1 MGDQLFFSRETK
13 VYVQPTNP
21 TGVKISA
28 SAPYV
33 GAASGNAKTNIL
45 LTNVSS
51 RKVSIGDEL
60 LLGTVSLG
68 RVTAVSGR
76 GAASDATFTITG
88 VADSVVTGGIGD
100 SGATVTVS
108 RPIFEIPVLDGY
120 SFSQATNTTEV
131 GISEMAGANNASRRG
146 RKIFTDSFAPAEW
159 SFTTYARPFKTTGG
173 TFGANGVRSATADT
187 QHAIEEVLWGLW
199 AGEAQFADAAS
210 NAGAIFDSRSDVD
223 GSAGVYSAQTSGSP
237 AVAGQVINFT
247 QSNKVTL
254 GTANIF
260 FALGDADSSDSDAA
274 LTVNG
279 AVTAPD
285 PATPG
290 TEVTI
295 TIDKGPSGSGTDD
308 YANKAAHGVQV
319 GDIGVVVGGTAG
331 KNDLRVTE
339 VTSATQIKVKG
350 LDETI
355 PNNAKITFS
364 RTLCYKIEECVVNE
378 AGFEFDIDGIAQ
390 ISWSGIGK
398 IIKEVPAPTPTVKE
412 GITSTTNLIRN
423 RLTKLVISSTSP
435 TTNNY
440 SLVLTGGSITMS
452 NNASFITPET
462 LGLVNQPLSH
472 ITGARNV
479 SGSFTCYLNT
489 ADNSSAELF
498 ETLLTNTGV
507 ITNNFDLTF
516 KVGGED
522 TTLPRVEVAMT
533 NVHLELP
540 THSIEDLISVETN
553 FHALPSTIAGT
564 DEATIKYIGV

>member
-21 TGVKISA
+21 TGVLLGA
-28 SAPYV
+28 DYV
-33 GAASGNAKTNIL
+33 DDATSVLCTNATSK
-45 LTNVSS
+45 
-51 RKVSIGDEL
+51 KVSIGDEL
-60 LLGTVSLG
+60 TVAGVSLG

-76 GAASDATFTITG
+76 GASGNATFT
-88 VADSVVTGGIGD
+88 VTGATVAGTKTA
-100 SGATVTVS
+100 GATVTVS

-131 GISEMAGANNASRRG
+131 TVSEMAGANNASRRG

-159 SFTTYARPFKTTGG
+159 SFTTYARPFISAGHGLGIASGGSEKNRSASG
-173 TFGANGVRSATADT
+173 TF
-187 QHAIEEVLWGLW
+187 HAIEEILWGLW
-199 AGEAQFADAAS
+199 AGEAQIGDATS
-210 NAGAIFDSRSDVD
+210 GAGAVFDSRSTVD
-223 GSAGVYSAQTSGSP
+223 GSAGVYSKQTSNS
-237 AVAGQVINFT
+237 VAGQVIDFT

-260 FALGDADSSDSDAA
+260 FALGDSDPSEETFTIAVAGSAGVGANTTVVVSDTDAGGIAA
-274 LTVNG
+274 GDILTFSDGQKTRVVTVG
-279 AVTAPD
+279 AA
-285 PATPG
+285 G
-290 TEVTI
+290 
-295 TIDKGPSGSGTDD
+295 SGSGTNNTNLTVAPALDD
-308 YANKAAHGVQV
+308 QATTITGV
-319 GDIGVVVGGTAG
+319 AS
-331 KNDLRVTE
+331 RV
-339 VTSATQIKVKG
+339 
-350 LDETI
+350 
-355 PNNAKITFS
+355 
-364 RTLCYKIEECVVNE
+364 LCYKIEECVVNE

-398 IIKEVPAPTPTVKE
+398 IITEVPVPTPTINE
-412 GITSTTNLIRN
+412 GILSTTNLIRN
-423 RLTKLVISSTSP
+423 RLTKLDISSTSP
-435 TTNNY
+435 SSVTY
-440 SLVLTGGSITMS
+440 GLVLTGGSITMS
-452 NNASFITPET
+452 NNATFITPET

-472 ITGARNV
+472 ITGGRSV

-498 ETLLTNTGV
+498 ETLLGATTT

-522 TTLPRVEVAMT
+522 TALPRVEVAMT

>member
-76 GAASDATFTITG
+76 AAASDATFTITG

-131 GISEMAGANNASRRG
+131 GISEMSGANNASRRG

-159 SFTTYARPFKTTGG
+159 SFTTYARPFKAVGG
-173 TFGANGVRSATADT
+173 TFGTNGARSDTAET

-199 AGEAQFADAAS
+199 AGEAQIADA
-210 NAGAIFDSRSDVD
+210 GIEVFDSRSTTN
-223 GSAGVYSAQTSGSP
+223 GATNVYSSQTSG
-237 AVAGQVINFT
+237 QVIDFS

-260 FALGDADSSDSDAA
+260 FALGDAASSDSDAA

-295 TIDKGPSGSGTDD
+295 TIDKGPGSGSDD

-398 IIKEVPAPTPTVKE
+398 IIKEVPAPTPTVTE
-412 GITSTTNLIRN
+412 GIISTTNLIRN
-423 RLTKLVISSTSP
+423 RLTKLVITSTSP

-440 SLVLTGGSITMS
+440 SLILTGGSITMS

-498 ETLLTNTGV
+498 ETLLTNTTT

-553 FHALPSTIAGT
+553 FHALPSTISGT

>member
-21 TGVKISA
+21 IGVVLGA
-28 SAPYV
+28 NYV
-33 GAASGNAKTNIL
+33 DDATSVLCTNATSK
-45 LTNVSS
+45 
-51 RKVSIGDEL
+51 KVSIGDEL
-60 LLGTVSLG
+60 TVAGVSLG

-76 GAASDATFTITG
+76 GASGNATFT
-88 VADSVVTGGIGD
+88 VP
-100 SGATVTVS
+100 GATVAGTKTAGAAVAVD
-108 RPIFEIPVLDGY
+108 RPIFEVPVLDGY

-131 GISEMAGANNASRRG
+131 GISEMSGDNNSSRRG

-159 SFTTYARPFKTTGG
+159 GFTTYARPFKSTGG
-173 TFGANGVRSATADT
+173 TFGTNGVRSDTANT
-187 QHAIEEVLWGLW
+187 FHAIEEVLWGLW
-199 AGEAQFADAAS
+199 AGEAEIADA
-210 NAGAIFDSRSDVD
+210 GIEVFDSRSSVD
-223 GSAGVYSAQTSGSP
+223 GSAGAYSSQSSG
-237 AVAGQVINFT
+237 QLINFS

-260 FALGDADSSDSDAA
+260 FALGDSAASEETFTIATATSGGAGANTTIALSDA
-274 LTVNG
+274 
-279 AVTAPD
+279 D
-285 PATPG
+285 
-290 TEVTI
+290 
-295 TIDKGPSGSGTDD
+295 
-308 YANKAAHGVQV
+308 GVGIAV
-319 GDIGVVVGGTAG
+319 GDILTFSDGQKSRVTVVGAAG
-331 KNDLRVTE
+331 SGGSGKTNLTVAPGLNDQATTVTGVASRV
-339 VTSATQIKVKG
+339 
-350 LDETI
+350 
-355 PNNAKITFS
+355 
-364 RTLCYKIEECVVNE
+364 LCYKIEDCVVNE

-390 ISWSGIGK
+390 IGWSGIGK
-398 IIKEVPAPTPTVKE
+398 IITEVPVPTPTVTE

-423 RLTKLVISSTSP
+423 RLTKLSISSTSP
-435 TTNNY
+435 TTNTY
-440 SLVLTGGSITMS
+440 GLILTGGSITMS

-462 LGLVNQPLSH
+462 IGLVNQPLSH

-498 ETLLTNTGV
+498 ETLLTNTST

-522 TTLPRVEVAMT
+522 ATLPRVEVAMT

>member
-21 TGVKISA
+21 IGVVLGA
-28 SAPYV
+28 NYV
-33 GAASGNAKTNIL
+33 DDATSVLCTNATSK
-45 LTNVSS
+45 
-51 RKVSIGDEL
+51 KVSIGDEL
-60 LLGTVSLG
+60 TVAGVSLG

-76 GAASDATFTITG
+76 GASGNATFT
-88 VADSVVTGGIGD
+88 VP
-100 SGATVTVS
+100 GATVAGTKTAGAAVAVD
-108 RPIFEIPVLDGY
+108 RPIFEVPVLDGY

-131 GISEMAGANNASRRG
+131 GISEMSGDNNSSRRG

-159 SFTTYARPFKTTGG
+159 GFTTYARPFKSTGG
-173 TFGANGVRSATADT
+173 TFGTNGVRSDTANT
-187 QHAIEEVLWGLW
+187 FHAIEEVLWGLW
-199 AGEAQFADAAS
+199 AGEAEIADA
-210 NAGAIFDSRSDVD
+210 GIEVFDSRSSVD
-223 GSAGVYSAQTSGSP
+223 GSAGAYSSQSSG
-237 AVAGQVINFT
+237 QLINFS

-260 FALGDADSSDSDAA
+260 FALGDSAASEETFTVATATNGGAGLNTTIAVIDAE
-274 LTVNG
+274 
-279 AVTAPD
+279 AVGIA
-285 PATPG
+285 
-290 TEVTI
+290 
-295 TIDKGPSGSGTDD
+295 
-308 YANKAAHGVQV
+308 V
-319 GDIGVVVGGTAG
+319 GDIVTFSDGEKTRVTAVGAAASGGTG
-331 KNDLRVTE
+331 KTNLTVAPGVDDMATTVTGVASRV
-339 VTSATQIKVKG
+339 
-350 LDETI
+350 
-355 PNNAKITFS
+355 
-364 RTLCYKIEECVVNE
+364 LCYKIEDCVVNE

-390 ISWSGIGK
+390 IGWSGIGK
-398 IIKEVPAPTPTVKE
+398 IITEVPVPTPTVTE

-423 RLTKLVISSTSP
+423 RLTKLAITSTSP
-435 TTNNY
+435 TTATY
-440 SLVLTGGSITMS
+440 GLILTGGSITMS

-462 LGLVNQPLSH
+462 IGLVNQPLSH

-498 ETLLTNTGV
+498 ETLLTNTST

-522 TTLPRVEVAMT
+522 ATLPRVEVAMT